1 MILGPT
7 KKNRAA
13 MTEAAFSSALVLGL
27 AGAGHCMGM
36 CGGMALA
43 LHNSGQQPFRF
54 ALSYHAGRLAGYAL
68 IGGILGSLVGL
79 FHFASL
85 TLGLRVLAAILLMAI
100 GLQTMGVWSVSR
112 SLERYGGVLWKLI
125 HPVMASFMPPRH
137 AGHALVLGAF
147 WGFMPCGLVYSAL
160 AWSASVA
167 DNQLEAS
174 LLMLVFGF
182 GTLPAMLG
190 TTVAG
195 QQANRL
201 LRARWVQQTLG
212 TLLVGLGAWSL
223 WWTFQLSS
231 GEHSTHQHGS
241 GVPAQESST
250 DHGSH

>member
-1 MILGPT
+1 MIWGRT
-7 KKNRAA
+7 KKNRTG
-13 MTEAAFSSALVLGL
+13 MTEATFSSALVLGL

-68 IGGILGSLVGL
+68 IGGILGSLVGI
-79 FHFASL
+79 FHVANL

-100 GLQTMGVWSVSR
+100 GLQTLGVWSVSR
-112 SLERYGGVLWKLI
+112 SLERYGGMLWKLI

-167 DNQLEAS
+167 ENQLQAS
-174 LLMLVFGF
+174 LLMMVFGL

-201 LRARWVQQTLG
+201 LRARWARRTLG
-212 TLLVGLGAWSL
+212 ILLVGLGAWSL
-223 WWTFQLSS
+223 WLSLQLAS
-231 GEHSTHQHGS
+231 GEHSAHQH
-241 GVPAQESST
+241 VPGATTEGPHT